1 MTSNLGLWGKT
12 NVGEGVVPVREAEVG
27 DHDAEVVEEGVTQ
40 EVPLERS
47 IEEPDVGVLRNYAWR
62 KNNVNINQ
70 VLTCRLFGRC

>member
-1 MTSNLGLWGKT
+1 M
-12 NVGEGVVPVREAEVG
+12 G

-47 IEEPDVGVLRNYAWR
+47 IEEPDVGVLRNYTWR
-62 KNNVNINQ
+62 KNNVNIHQ